1 MKANEYIAKFVS
13 TIDNLEKAGKNVPGL
28 ILSHAGFGKTST
40 IKKFCEYKD
49 YNLITLIPSMY
60 SADDILGL
68 QTVEKGKL
76 LRLTPSWFNDMV
88 DLMKNGKRTLLF
100 IDEITTCDPYI
111 QGPLLDLIFNGNL
124 GGSKLPQNVFIMA
137 AGNYSDDLN
146 NNFKMSAPLVNRFV
160 ILNLKNEDFDI
171 YELLTS
177 DFDNI
182 TNLETFLG
190 LTPEVSCLD
199 YNNFKQWL
207 SESGEVTFGTST
219 YEEDELM
226 GLTGFTS
233 VRSVSNI
240 LKFSEMYMSS
250 YTNTTLWSRVIG
262 DTLGKSNRREGKYM
276 SKVLEVSLSN
286 FRKTSSDKSSKKMNV
301 NDIYHIFNEVGCN
314 DTSVKLL
321 HKFIENV
328 KIDSLS
334 MSDMQVISTLIEKI
348 SNKYSNTYANTL
360 TAILTRKMEET
371 F

>member
-1 MKANEYIAKFVS
+1 MKVNEYIAKFVS
-13 TIDNLEKAGKNVPGL
+13 TIDNLEKTGKNVPGL

-40 IKKFCEYKD
+40 IKKFCEYKN

-124 GGSKLPQNVFIMA
+124 GSAKLPKNVFIVA

-160 ILNLKNEDFDI
+160 ILNLKNEDFDL
-171 YELLTS
+171 YELLTT
-177 DFDNI
+177 DFENI
-182 TNLETFLG
+182 TNQENLETFLG
-190 LTPEVSCLD
+190 LKKDTCSLD
-199 YNNFKQWL
+199 YNNFKDWL
-207 SESGEVTFGTST
+207 KISGEVVFGSST
-219 YEEDELM
+219 YEEDALN

-240 LKFSEMYMSS
+240 LKFSEMYMSN
-250 YTNTTLWSRVIG
+250 YNDDTLWSRVTG

-276 SKVLEVSLSN
+276 SSVLNVSMASFRRTLSN
-286 FRKTSSDKSSKKMNV
+286 DSRKLTLED
-301 NDIYHIFNEVGCN
+301 YQ
-314 DTSVKLL
+314 KLL
-321 HKFIENV
+321 KETNYENNNIELFHKFIENV
-328 KIDSLS
+328 SMESLS
-334 MSDMQVISTLIEKI
+334 MSDMQKI
-348 SNKYSNTYANTL
+348 SVIIQGISENYSKSYANKL
-360 TAILTRKMEET
+360 TAILTRKMEL
-371 F
+371 